1 MVCFFWKQGDF
12 PRKTGRR
19 LSTNRAIA
27 ERDQGFRWISPKT
40 NNREKQGGK
49 QGDLS
54 LWKEKRGDVPLLR
67 PNLPAPP
74 APNRPAQ
81 VMPQLP
87 LLAAPQRHS
96 SGGERLDLHSVAKVG
111 QTFD

>member
-40 NNREKQGGK
+40 NNRE
-49 QGDLS
+49 
-54 LWKEKRGDVPLLR
+54 R
-67 PNLPAPP
+67 
-74 APNRPAQ
+74 NREEN
-81 VMPQLP
+81 
-87 LLAAPQRHS
+87 R
-96 SGGERLDLHSVAKVG
+96 E
-111 QTFD
+111 T